1 MREAGPV
8 AIEAAAVLDRVG
20 AIAGMINRRHGS
32 EVTLVAL
39 LTEGAPFARDLA
51 DRLPGST
58 VAGIRV
64 SAFGTTSRARAE
76 RVGDIPTDR
85 PAIIAAAVVDTGL
98 RLRVALRELGFSV
111 PAAEACTLLDRP
123 ARRLVGDLP
132 LVARGFVVPDCL
144 FAGYGLGGP
153 TRSALPDIH
162 YDDAASALTARRTQ
176 VAVAS

>member
-8 AIEAAAVLDRVG
+8 AIEATAVLERVD
-20 AIAGMINRRHGS
+20 ALARTIATRHGS
-32 EVTLVAL
+32 AVTLVAL

-51 DRLPGST
+51 ARLPGST

-64 SAFGTTSRARAE
+64 SAFGTTARARGE
-76 RVGDIPTDR
+76 RVGEIAPDR
-85 PAIIAAAVVDTGL
+85 PAIVVAAVVDTGL
-98 RLRVALRELGFSV
+98 RLRVALRELAFSV
-111 PAAEACTLLDRP
+111 PLAEACTLLDRP

-153 TRSALPDIH
+153 SRSALPDIH
-162 YDDAASALTARRTQ
+162 YDDDASALTARRAR
-176 VAVAS
+176 VATA